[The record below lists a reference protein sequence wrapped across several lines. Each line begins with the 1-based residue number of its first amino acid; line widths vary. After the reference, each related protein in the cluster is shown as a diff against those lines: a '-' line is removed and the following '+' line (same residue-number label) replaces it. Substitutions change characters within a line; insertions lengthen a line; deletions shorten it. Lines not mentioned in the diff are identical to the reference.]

1 MPKFKIDLNKGLYDQ
16 PYWNL
21 LKPEAKLM
29 AIESWKAANEK
40 LDKLIATGEVVIDP
54 NIQEQRMSVK
64 IPTNQLTKEKI

>member
-16 PYWNL
+16 PYWKL
-21 LKPEAKLM
+21 LKPEAKLR
-29 AIESWKAANEK
+29 AIESWKACDEM

-54 NIQEQRMSVK
+54 TIQEQRMTVK